1 MFSTLYVAFVGRRG
15 TWAHW
20 PSKAWT
26 LNSFDLL
33 AGVVLE
39 HSQCQNMICFQHFI
53 LFLLAGVVFEHTDP
67 PKRKL
72 LNLCFTCFWFSLIF
86 MPKIYYMAI
95 LRVISC
101 QGWIPPMLVGLGPG
115 PNGPQGSILP
125 GIYCMA
131 IPKLV
136 LCIVSLCHHAST
148 YHLKSFLMRSS
159 FGSVWTGSNIPRIF
173 TYTLT
178 STSSLKLIHTNTS
191 CLLFAKKSKGHG
203 REGYDFPKECSSQSS
218 VLVKVLLFSK

>member
-1 MFSTLYVAFVGRRG
+1 
-15 TWAHW
+15 
-20 PSKAWT
+20 
-26 LNSFDLL
+26 
-33 AGVVLE
+33 
-39 HSQCQNMICFQHFI
+39 
-53 LFLLAGVVFEHTDP
+53 
-67 PKRKL
+67 
-72 LNLCFTCFWFSLIF
+72 

-101 QGWIPPMLVGLGPG
+101 QGWIPPMLIGLGPG
-115 PNGPQGSILP
+115 LRSQGPEGYIMP

-131 IPKLV
+131 IPKFV

-148 YHLKSFLMRSS
+148 YHLKSLLMWSS

-203 REGYDFPKECSSQSS
+203 REGYDFPKECSLQNIVLPKVVLFAKYLCHQEGYLIVCSIFRILESS
-218 VLVKVLLFSK
+218 RLGG